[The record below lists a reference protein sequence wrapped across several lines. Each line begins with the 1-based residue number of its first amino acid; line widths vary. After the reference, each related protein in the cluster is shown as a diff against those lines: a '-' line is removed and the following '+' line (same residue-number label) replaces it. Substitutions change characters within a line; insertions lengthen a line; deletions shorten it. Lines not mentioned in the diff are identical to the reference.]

1 MRITNKIMQDNS
13 LYNINSNKVSQN
25 NLSTQMSTQKKI
37 NRPSD
42 DPVVAI
48 RSLRLRSSVSQ
59 ISQYYEKNVPDA
71 ESWIKVTEDALSTVT
86 EVVTDLV
93 KQATKG
99 ANSDLKSD
107 DLDIIIQNME
117 ALEEEVYST
126 GNVDYAGRFVFTG
139 YRTDT
144 PLTFMKN
151 EEISYS
157 ITEQLYA
164 DSIDTVSYVE
174 TDDLSKV
181 NETNYDTFTGLEES
195 SISRANF
202 HRIRLA
208 YSGCDST
215 VVPSITFME
224 GGVQKTLTADVVNSY
239 EEPNPYQSLES
250 STNGIVF
257 SADTGELLI
266 SDAVYERLNA
276 LTDNTATDLNET
288 EFQITYTKSD
298 WKTGDLNP
306 QHYFACE
313 AEGIQYNQEYLTG
326 TVEKQVIS
334 YDVGYNQTIEVNTTA
349 DKVFT
354 HDAKREVEDLRNGLT
369 KIQNMEKIIC
379 NYENIIAKTTDEDD
393 KATLQKQLDA
403 ANKALEY
410 MKDDLQLELEHAI
423 TNFQAYLDQA
433 NLAVTDNGTAGSRLA
448 LVKTRLM
455 SQQTTFETLQS
466 ENEDADMT
474 EVAIKLQSASVT
486 YDAALIIFLLK
497 TFVFQEEPFHD
508 QEMESQDPVPF
519 RRYGAPGLSVS
530 SGLLYAG
537 ARKALPC
544 DVHV

>member
-13 LYNINSNKVSQN
+13 LYNINSNKISQN

-42 DPVVAI
+42 DPVIAI

-93 KQATKG
+93 KQATKA

-126 GNVDYAGRFVFTG
+126 GNVDYAGRYVFTG
-139 YRTDT
+139 FRTDT

-157 ITEQLYA
+157 ITEQLYL
-164 DSIDTVSYVE
+164 DSIDTVSYVDTNE
-174 TDDLSKV
+174 LANV
-181 NETNYDTFTGLEES
+181 NETNYNNYPDLEEQ
-195 SISRANF
+195 SITRQDF

-208 YSGCDST
+208 YSGCDANVAPTIS
-215 VVPSITFME
+215 FME
-224 GGVQKTLTADVVNSY
+224 NGTLQTITATVKNSFDT
-239 EEPNPYQSLES
+239 PDPYQTLAA
-250 STNGIVF
+250 GGCDMVF

-266 SDAVYERLNA
+266 SDALYERISGLSDDIG
-276 LTDNTATDLNET
+276 TDINEM
-288 EFQITYTKSD
+288 EFQVTYTKST
-298 WKTGDLNP
+298 WETGDLNP

-313 AEGIQYNQEYLTG
+313 ADGVQYNQEYLTG
-326 TVEKQVIS
+326 TALKQVIT

-349 DKVFT
+349 DQVFT
-354 HDAKREVEDLRNGLT
+354 HDAKREVEDLRRGLT
-369 KIQNMEKIIC
+369 EVQNMEKIIS
-379 NYENIIAKTTDEDD
+379 NYKGILEKTTDETE

-410 MKDDLQLELEHAI
+410 MKDNLQKDLEHAI
-423 TNFQAYLDQA
+423 TNFQNYLDVA
-433 NLAVTDNGTAGSRLA
+433 NLAVTDNGTAGSRLE
-448 LVKTRLM
+448 LIKTRLM

-466 ENEDADMT
+466 ENEDADMA

-486 YDAALIIFLLK
+486 YDAALMSTSKIMQKSLLN
-497 TFVFQEEPFHD
+497 
-508 QEMESQDPVPF
+508 
-519 RRYGAPGLSVS
+519 YL
-530 SGLLYAG
+530 
-537 ARKALPC
+537 
-544 DVHV
+544 

>member
-25 NLSTQMSTQKKI
+25 NLSTQMATQKKI

-48 RSLRLRSSVSQ
+48 RSLRLRSSVSE

-93 KQATKG
+93 RQATKG

-139 YRTDT
+139 FRTDT
-144 PLTFMKN
+144 PLTFMKD
-151 EEISYS
+151 ETTSYS

-164 DSIDTVSYVE
+164 DSIDTVTYVD
-174 TDDLSKV
+174 TSDLPNV
-181 NETNYDTFTGLEES
+181 NETNYKNYGTLEES
-195 SISRANF
+195 SITKQDF
-202 HRIRLA
+202 HRIRLS
-208 YSGCDST
+208 YSDCDNK
-215 VVPSITFME
+215 VAPSITFTE
-224 GGVQKTLTADVVNSY
+224 GGIQQTLTATVVNSY
-239 EEPNPYQSLES
+239 DKPDPYQVMAAGN
-250 STNGIVF
+250 TDVVF

-276 LTDNTATDLNET
+276 LSDDSSTSFNEK
-288 EFQITYTKSD
+288 EFQITYTKSE
-298 WKTGDLNP
+298 WETGDLNP

-313 AEGIQYNQEYLTG
+313 ANGIKYNQEYLTG

-379 NYENIIAKTTDEDD
+379 NYEDIIARTTDETD

-410 MKDDLQLELEHAI
+410 YKDDLQLMLENSI
-423 TNFQAYLDQA
+423 THFQGFLDQA

-486 YDAALIIFLLK
+486 YDAALMSTSKIMQTSLLN
-497 TFVFQEEPFHD
+497 
-508 QEMESQDPVPF
+508 
-519 RRYGAPGLSVS
+519 YL
-530 SGLLYAG
+530 
-537 ARKALPC
+537 
-544 DVHV
+544 

>member
-37 NRPSD
+37 NRPSE

-174 TDDLSKV
+174 TDDLSK
-181 NETNYDTFTGLEES
+181 
-195 SISRANF
+195 
-202 HRIRLA
+202 
-208 YSGCDST
+208 
-215 VVPSITFME
+215 
-224 GGVQKTLTADVVNSY
+224 
-239 EEPNPYQSLES
+239 
-250 STNGIVF
+250 
-257 SADTGELLI
+257 
-266 SDAVYERLNA
+266 
-276 LTDNTATDLNET
+276 
-288 EFQITYTKSD
+288 QITIHSPIWKKTVFPERIFTESD
-298 WKTGDLNP
+298 LLTVDVTARW
-306 QHYFACE
+306 
-313 AEGIQYNQEYLTG
+313 YLP
-326 TVEKQVIS
+326 
-334 YDVGYNQTIEVNTTA
+334 
-349 DKVFT
+349 
-354 HDAKREVEDLRNGLT
+354 
-369 KIQNMEKIIC
+369 
-379 NYENIIAKTTDEDD
+379 
-393 KATLQKQLDA
+393 
-403 ANKALEY
+403 
-410 MKDDLQLELEHAI
+410 
-423 TNFQAYLDQA
+423 
-433 NLAVTDNGTAGSRLA
+433 
-448 LVKTRLM
+448 LVL
-455 SQQTTFETLQS
+455 
-466 ENEDADMT
+466 
-474 EVAIKLQSASVT
+474 
-486 YDAALIIFLLK
+486 
-497 TFVFQEEPFHD
+497 
-508 QEMESQDPVPF
+508 
-519 RRYGAPGLSVS
+519 
-530 SGLLYAG
+530 
-537 ARKALPC
+537 
-544 DVHV
+544 

>member
-25 NLSTQMSTQKKI
+25 KLSTQMSTQKKV

-71 ESWIKVTEDALSTVT
+71 ESWVKVTEDALSTVT

-93 KQATKG
+93 KQATKA

-126 GNVDYAGRFVFTG
+126 GNVDYAGRYVFTG
-139 YRTDT
+139 FRTDT
-144 PLTFMKN
+144 PLTFMKD
-151 EEISYS
+151 EDVSYS
-157 ITEQLYA
+157 ITEQIFA
-164 DSIDTVSYVE
+164 NKIDTVSYVE
-174 TDDLSKV
+174 VESLIDV
-181 NETNYDTFTGLEES
+181 NENNYNNYPTLEEG
-195 SISRANF
+195 SIFRTDV

-208 YSGCDST
+208 YSGCDANVAPT
-215 VVPSITFME
+215 ITFME
-224 GGVQKTLTADVVNSY
+224 NGVEQTITATVANSFDK
-239 EEPNPYQSLES
+239 PNPYHQLA
-250 STNGIVF
+250 NGVSDVIF

-266 SDAVYERLNA
+266 SDTLYARLG
-276 LTDNTATDLNET
+276 LLVDDGTTPGNEA
-288 EFQITYTKSD
+288 EIQINYTKTD

-313 AEGIQYNQEYLTG
+313 ANGVQYNQEYLTG
-326 TVEKQVIS
+326 TAEKQVIT

-349 DKVFT
+349 DQVFT

-369 KIQNMEKIIC
+369 KIQNMEKIIA
-379 NYENIIAKTTDEDD
+379 NYESILERTENSHDRDTI
-393 KATLQKQLDA
+393 QRQLDA
-403 ANKALEY
+403 ANKALGY
-410 MKDDLQLELEHAI
+410 LKDNLQKDLENAI
-423 TNFQAYLDQA
+423 TNFQNFLDVA
-433 NLAVTDNGTAGSRLA
+433 NLAVTDNGTVGSRLE
-448 LVKTRLM
+448 LIRTRLM

-466 ENEDADMT
+466 ENEDADMA

-486 YDAALIIFLLK
+486 YDAALMSTSKIMQKSLLN
-497 TFVFQEEPFHD
+497 
-508 QEMESQDPVPF
+508 
-519 RRYGAPGLSVS
+519 YL
-530 SGLLYAG
+530 
-537 ARKALPC
+537 
-544 DVHV
+544 

>member
-71 ESWIKVTEDALSTVT
+71 ESWIKVTEDALSMVT

-474 EVAIKLQSASVT
+474 EVAIKLKSAQVT
-486 YDAALIIFLLK
+486 YDAALMSTSKIMQTSLLN
-497 TFVFQEEPFHD
+497 
-508 QEMESQDPVPF
+508 
-519 RRYGAPGLSVS
+519 YL
-530 SGLLYAG
+530 
-537 ARKALPC
+537 
-544 DVHV
+544 

>member
-25 NLSTQMSTQKKI
+25 NLSTQMATQKKI

-48 RSLRLRSSVSQ
+48 RSLRLRSSVSE

-71 ESWIKVTEDALSTVT
+71 ESWIKVTQDALSTVT

-93 KQATKG
+93 RQATKG

-139 YRTDT
+139 FRTDT
-144 PLTFMKN
+144 PLTFMKD
-151 EEISYS
+151 ETTSYS

-164 DSIDTVSYVE
+164 DSIDTVTYVD
-174 TDDLSKV
+174 TSDLPNV
-181 NETNYDTFTGLEES
+181 NETNYKNYGTLEES
-195 SISRANF
+195 SITKQDF

-208 YSGCDST
+208 YSGCDNK
-215 VVPSITFME
+215 VAPSITFAE
-224 GGVQKTLTADVVNSY
+224 GGIQQTLTATVVNSY
-239 EEPNPYQSLES
+239 DNPDPYQVMAAGN
-250 STNGIVF
+250 TDVVF

-276 LTDNTATDLNET
+276 LSDDSSTSFNEK
-288 EFQITYTKSD
+288 EFQITYTKSE
-298 WKTGDLNP
+298 WETGDLNP

-313 AEGIQYNQEYLTG
+313 ADGIKYNQEYLTG

-379 NYENIIAKTTDEDD
+379 NYEDIIARTTDETD

-410 MKDDLQLELEHAI
+410 YKDDLQLMLENSI
-423 TNFQAYLDQA
+423 THFQGFLDQA
-433 NLAVTDNGTAGSRLA
+433 NLAVTDNGTAGSRLE

-486 YDAALIIFLLK
+486 YDAALMSTSKIMQTSLLN
-497 TFVFQEEPFHD
+497 
-508 QEMESQDPVPF
+508 
-519 RRYGAPGLSVS
+519 YL
-530 SGLLYAG
+530 
-537 ARKALPC
+537 
-544 DVHV
+544 

>member
-42 DPVVAI
+42 DPVIAI

-86 EVVTDLV
+86 EVITDLV

-126 GNVDYAGRFVFTG
+126 GNVDYAGRYVFTG
-139 YRTDT
+139 FRTDT
-144 PLTFMKN
+144 PLTFMKD
-151 EEISYS
+151 EEVSYS

-164 DSIDTVSYVE
+164 DSFDTVSYVE
-174 TDDLSKV
+174 IDSLAKV
-181 NETNYDTFTGLEES
+181 NENNYQNYPDLEEK
-195 SISRANF
+195 SIMRMDF

-208 YSGCDST
+208 YSGCDANVAPTIS
-215 VVPSITFME
+215 FME
-224 GGVQKTLTADVVNSY
+224 NGVEQTITAAVCNSY
-239 EEPNPYQSLES
+239 EQPNPYQMLEQ
-250 STNGIVF
+250 GMAEVVF
-257 SADTGELLI
+257 SADTGELLV
-266 SDAVYERLNA
+266 SDTLYQRMTL
-276 LTDNTATDLNET
+276 LMDDSTTDLNEA
-288 EFQITYTKSD
+288 EYKITYTKSN
-298 WKTGDLNP
+298 WEKGDLNP

-313 AEGIQYNQEYLTG
+313 ADGVQYNQEYLTG
-326 TVEKQVIS
+326 GGEKQVIT

-349 DKVFT
+349 DQVFT

-369 KIQNMEKIIC
+369 RIQNMEKIIS
-379 NYENIIAKTTDEDD
+379 NYESILERTNNEDE
-393 KATLQKQLDA
+393 KATIQKQLDA

-410 MKDDLQLELEHAI
+410 LKDDLQIDLEHAI
-423 TNFQAYLDQA
+423 TNFQKYLDTA
-433 NLAVTDNGTAGSRLA
+433 NLAVTDNGTAGSRLE
-448 LVKTRLM
+448 LIKTRLM
-455 SQQTTFETLQS
+455 GQKTTFETLKS
-466 ENEDADMT
+466 ENEDVDMT

-486 YDAALIIFLLK
+486 YDAALMSTSKIMQKSLLN
-497 TFVFQEEPFHD
+497 
-508 QEMESQDPVPF
+508 
-519 RRYGAPGLSVS
+519 YL
-530 SGLLYAG
+530 
-537 ARKALPC
+537 
-544 DVHV
+544 

>member
-42 DPVVAI
+42 DPVIAI

-107 DLDIIIQNME
+107 DLDIIIKNME
-117 ALEEEVYST
+117 ALEEEVYAT

-139 YRTDT
+139 FRTDT

-151 EEISYS
+151 ENVSYS

-174 TDDLSKV
+174 TDKLSKV
-181 NETNYDTFTGLEES
+181 NESNYNTFGTLEEN
-195 SISRANF
+195 SITRSNF

-208 YSGCDST
+208 YSGCDNT
-215 VVPSITFME
+215 VAPTITYTE
-224 GGVQKTLTADVVNSY
+224 NGVQKSITADVKNSFD
-239 EEPNPYQSLES
+239 EPNPYQALAT
-250 STNGIVF
+250 STSGVVF

-266 SDAVYERLNA
+266 SDAVYQKLNG
-276 LTDNTATDLNET
+276 LSDNSATSINEK
-288 EFQITYTKSD
+288 EFQITYTKSN

-326 TVEKQVIS
+326 TALKQVIA
-334 YDVGYNQTIEVNTTA
+334 YDVGYNQSIEVNTTA

-354 HDAKREVEDLRNGLT
+354 HDAKREVEDLRESLT
-369 KIQNMEKIIC
+369 KIQNMEKIIV
-379 NYENIIAKTTDEDD
+379 NYKKILEKTTNETD
-393 KATLQKQLDA
+393 KETLQKQLDA

-410 MKDDLQLELEHAI
+410 LKDDMQLEMESAI
-423 TNFQAYLDQA
+423 THFQGYLDRA
-433 NLAVTDNGTAGSRLA
+433 NLAVTDNGTAGSRLE

-466 ENEDADMT
+466 ENEDADIT
-474 EVAIKLQSASVT
+474 EVAIKLKSAQVT
-486 YDAALIIFLLK
+486 YDAALMSTSKIMQTSLLN
-497 TFVFQEEPFHD
+497 
-508 QEMESQDPVPF
+508 
-519 RRYGAPGLSVS
+519 YL
-530 SGLLYAG
+530 
-537 ARKALPC
+537 
-544 DVHV
+544 

>member
-13 LYNINSNKVSQN
+13 LYNINANKVSQN

-42 DPVVAI
+42 DPVIAI

-71 ESWIKVTEDALSTVT
+71 ESWIKVTEDALSTTT

-99 ANSDLKSD
+99 ANSDLTSD

-117 ALEEEVYST
+117 ALEEEIYST
-126 GNVDYAGRFVFTG
+126 GNVDYAGRYVFTG

-144 PLTFMKN
+144 PLTFMKD
-151 EEISYS
+151 ESTSYS
-157 ITEQLYA
+157 ITEQLYV

-174 TDDLSKV
+174 TDDLANV

-195 SISRANF
+195 SISREDF

-208 YSGCDST
+208 YSDCDGT
-215 VVPSITFME
+215 VAPTITFLE
-224 GGVQKTLTADVVNSY
+224 GGVEKSITAEVVNSY
-239 EEPNPYQSLES
+239 GDPNPYQALEG
-250 STNGIVF
+250 STSGVVF
-257 SADTGELLI
+257 CPQTGELLI
-266 SDAVYERLNA
+266 SDSVYERLNA
-276 LTDNTATDLNET
+276 LTDDNATAYNET
-288 EFQITYTKSD
+288 EFKITYTKSE
-298 WKTGDLNP
+298 WETGDLNP

-313 AEGIQYNQEYLTG
+313 ANGIQYNQEYLTG

-354 HDAKREVEDLRNGLT
+354 HDAKREVEDLRNALT

-379 NYENIIAKTTDEDD
+379 NYEGILEKTTDETD

-403 ANKALEY
+403 ANKALDY
-410 MKDDLQLELEHAI
+410 LKDDMQTMLENSI
-423 TNFQAYLDQA
+423 THFQGYLDKV

-455 SQQTTFETLQS
+455 GQKTTFETLQS

-474 EVAIKLQSASVT
+474 EVAIKLQSASIT
-486 YDAALIIFLLK
+486 YDAALMSTSKIMQSSLLN
-497 TFVFQEEPFHD
+497 
-508 QEMESQDPVPF
+508 
-519 RRYGAPGLSVS
+519 YL
-530 SGLLYAG
+530 
-537 ARKALPC
+537 
-544 DVHV
+544 

>member
-42 DPVVAI
+42 DPVIAI

-117 ALEEEVYST
+117 ALEEEVYAT

-139 YRTDT
+139 FRTDT
-144 PLTFMKN
+144 PLTFMKD
-151 EEISYS
+151 EKTSYS

-164 DSIDTVSYVE
+164 DSIDTVSYVD

-181 NETNYDTFTGLEES
+181 NETNYKNYTALEES
-195 SISRANF
+195 SITRQDF

-215 VVPSITFME
+215 VAPVITFME
-224 GGVQKTLTADVVNSY
+224 NGVQQSVTATVKNSFD
-239 EEPNPYQSLES
+239 EPDPYQTMAAGGSDV
-250 STNGIVF
+250 VF

-266 SDAVYERLNA
+266 SDALYARINA
-276 LTDNTATDLNET
+276 LTDNSTTAVNET
-288 EFQITYTKSD
+288 EFQITYTKND

-313 AEGIQYNQEYLTG
+313 ADGIKYNQEYLTG
-326 TVEKQVIS
+326 TALKQVIT

-369 KIQNMEKIIC
+369 RIQNMEKIIA
-379 NYENIIAKTTDEDD
+379 NYKNILEKTIDEDD

-423 TNFQAYLDQA
+423 TNFQGYLDKV

-474 EVAIKLQSASVT
+474 EVAIKLQSASIT
-486 YDAALIIFLLK
+486 YDAALMSTSKIMQTSLLN
-497 TFVFQEEPFHD
+497 
-508 QEMESQDPVPF
+508 
-519 RRYGAPGLSVS
+519 YL
-530 SGLLYAG
+530 
-537 ARKALPC
+537 
-544 DVHV
+544 

>member
-42 DPVVAI
+42 DPVIAI

-71 ESWIKVTEDALSTVT
+71 ESWIKVTEDALSTVA

-93 KQATKG
+93 KQATKA

-117 ALEEEVYST
+117 ALEEEVFAT
-126 GNVDYAGRFVFTG
+126 GNVDYAGRYIFTG
-139 YRTDT
+139 FRTDT
-144 PLTFMKN
+144 PLTFMKD

-157 ITEQLYA
+157 ITEQLFA
-164 DSIDTVSYVE
+164 DSFDTVSYVN
-174 TDDLSKV
+174 TDALSEV
-181 NETNYDTFTGLEES
+181 NETNFNNYDIEES
-195 SISRANF
+195 NISKENF

-208 YSGCDST
+208 YSDCDDNVAPT
-215 VVPSITFME
+215 ITFME
-224 GGVQKTLTADVVNSY
+224 NGVQQTITATVKNSY
-239 EEPNPYQSLES
+239 EKPDAYQ
-250 STNGIVF
+250 TMANGGEDVVF

-266 SDAVYERLNA
+266 SDALYERMNA
-276 LTDNTATDLNET
+276 LTDESTTEINES

-313 AEGIQYNQEYLTG
+313 ADGIKYNQEYLTG
-326 TVEKQVIS
+326 DVAKQVIT

-349 DKVFT
+349 DQVFS

-369 KIQNMEKIIC
+369 KIQNMEKIIA
-379 NYENIIAKTTDEDD
+379 NYKGIIEKTTDETE
-393 KATLQKQLDA
+393 KETLQKQLDA

-410 MKDDLQLELEHAI
+410 MKDDLQMEMEHAI
-423 TNFQAYLDQA
+423 TNFQQYLDTV
-433 NLAVTDNGTAGSRLA
+433 NLAVTDNGTAGSRLE
-448 LVKTRLM
+448 LIKTRLM

-466 ENEDADMT
+466 ENEDADIT

-486 YDAALIIFLLK
+486 YDAALMSTSKIMQKSLLN
-497 TFVFQEEPFHD
+497 
-508 QEMESQDPVPF
+508 
-519 RRYGAPGLSVS
+519 YL
-530 SGLLYAG
+530 
-537 ARKALPC
+537 
-544 DVHV
+544 

>member
-25 NLSTQMSTQKKI
+25 NLSTQMSTQKKV

-42 DPVVAI
+42 DPVIAI

-139 YRTDT
+139 FRTDT
-144 PLTFMKN
+144 PLTFMK
-151 EEISYS
+151 EEEKSYS
-157 ITEQLYA
+157 ITEQLFV
-164 DSIDTVSYVE
+164 DSIDTVGYVD
-174 TDDLSKV
+174 TADLSKI
-181 NETNYDTFTGLEES
+181 NETNYNTFGTLEES
-195 SISRANF
+195 SITRADF

-208 YSGCDST
+208 YSGCDSAVAPT
-215 VVPSITFME
+215 ITFME
-224 GGVQKTLTADVVNSY
+224 NGTRVSLTAEVANSY
-239 EEPNPYQSLES
+239 EEPNPYEKLATSAS
-250 STNGIVF
+250 GIVF
-257 SADTGELLI
+257 SADTGELFI
-266 SDAVYERLNA
+266 SDEVYERISA
-276 LTDNTATDLNET
+276 LSDDSATNENET
-288 EFQITYTKSD
+288 EFQVTYTKSK
-298 WKTGDLNP
+298 WETGDLNP

-313 AEGIQYNQEYLTG
+313 ADGIAYNQEYLTG
-326 TVEKQVIS
+326 TKEKQVIT

-369 KIQNMEKIIC
+369 KIQNMEKIIAS
-379 NYENIIAKTTDEDD
+379 YEDILARTTDETD

-423 TNFQAYLDQA
+423 TNFQGFLDRA
-433 NLAVTDNGTAGSRLA
+433 NLAVTDNGTAGSRLE

-474 EVAIKLQSASVT
+474 EVAIKLKSAQVT
-486 YDAALIIFLLK
+486 YDAALMATGKIMQTSLLN
-497 TFVFQEEPFHD
+497 
-508 QEMESQDPVPF
+508 
-519 RRYGAPGLSVS
+519 YL
-530 SGLLYAG
+530 
-537 ARKALPC
+537 
-544 DVHV
+544 

>member
-59 ISQYYEKNVPDA
+59 ITQYYEKNVPDA

-117 ALEEEVYST
+117 ALEEEVYAT
-126 GNVDYAGRFVFTG
+126 GNVDYAGRFIFTG

-144 PLTFMKN
+144 PLTFMKD
-151 EEISYS
+151 EETSYS

-164 DSIDTVSYVE
+164 DSIDTISYVE
-174 TDDLSKV
+174 TGDLSKV
-181 NETNYDTFTGLEES
+181 NETNYDTFGTLEES
-195 SISRANF
+195 SISRQNF

-208 YSGCDST
+208 YSECDNT
-215 VVPSITFME
+215 VAPTIKFME
-224 GGVQKTLTADVVNSY
+224 GGIEQTITAEIVNSY
-239 EEPNPYQSLES
+239 DEPNPYQSLAT
-250 STNGIVF
+250 STSGVVF

-266 SDAVYERLNA
+266 SDEVYERLNA
-276 LTDNTATDLNET
+276 LSDDNTTTINET
-288 EFQITYTKSD
+288 EFQITYTKSE

-313 AEGIQYNQEYLTG
+313 ADGIKYNQEYLSG
-326 TVEKQVIS
+326 TAEKQVIT

-379 NYENIIAKTTDEDD
+379 NFEDILERTTDETD

-410 MKDDLQLELEHAI
+410 MKDDLQLMLEDSI
-423 TNFQAYLDQA
+423 THFQGFLDTV

-474 EVAIKLQSASVT
+474 EVAIKLQSAQVT
-486 YDAALIIFLLK
+486 YDAALMATSKIMQTSLLN
-497 TFVFQEEPFHD
+497 
-508 QEMESQDPVPF
+508 
-519 RRYGAPGLSVS
+519 YL
-530 SGLLYAG
+530 
-537 ARKALPC
+537 
-544 DVHV
+544 

>member
-42 DPVVAI
+42 DPVIAI

-126 GNVDYAGRFVFTG
+126 GNVDYAGRYVFTG

-144 PLTFMKN
+144 PLTFMK
-151 EEISYS
+151 EENISYS

-181 NETNYDTFTGLEES
+181 NETNYNTYTSLEES
-195 SISRANF
+195 SITRENF
-202 HRIRLA
+202 HRIRLS

-215 VVPSITFME
+215 VAPTITFLE
-224 GGVQKTLTADVVNSY
+224 GGVEQSITAEVVNSY
-239 EEPNPYQSLES
+239 EEPNPYQSLAS
-250 STNGIVF
+250 STSGVIF

-276 LTDNTATDLNET
+276 LSDDKTTNFNET
-288 EFQITYTKSD
+288 EFQITYTKSE
-298 WKTGDLNP
+298 WENGDLNP

-313 AEGIQYNQEYLTG
+313 AEGIKYNQEYLTG

-354 HDAKREVEDLRNGLT
+354 HDAKREVEDLRNALT
-369 KIQNMEKIIC
+369 KVQNMEKIIC
-379 NYENIIAKTTDEDD
+379 NYEDILSRTTDETD

-410 MKDDLQLELEHAI
+410 YKDDLQLMFESSI
-423 TNFQAYLDQA
+423 THFQNYLDQA
-433 NLAVTDNGTAGSRLA
+433 NLAVTDNGTAGSRLE
-448 LVKTRLM
+448 LIKTRLM
-455 SQQTTFETLQS
+455 GQQTTFETLQS
-466 ENEDADMT
+466 ENEDADIT
-474 EVAIKLQSASVT
+474 EVAIKLESASVT
-486 YDAALIIFLLK
+486 YDAALMATSKIMQTSLLN
-497 TFVFQEEPFHD
+497 
-508 QEMESQDPVPF
+508 
-519 RRYGAPGLSVS
+519 YL
-530 SGLLYAG
+530 
-537 ARKALPC
+537 
-544 DVHV
+544 

>member
-13 LYNINSNKVSQN
+13 LYNINSNKISQN

-42 DPVVAI
+42 DPVIAI

-93 KQATKG
+93 KQATKA

-126 GNVDYAGRFVFTG
+126 GNVDYAGRYVFTG
-139 YRTDT
+139 FRTDT

-157 ITEQLYA
+157 ITEQLYL
-164 DSIDTVSYVE
+164 DSIDTVSYVDTNE
-174 TDDLSKV
+174 LANV
-181 NETNYDTFTGLEES
+181 NETNYNNYPDLEEQ
-195 SISRANF
+195 SITRQDF

-208 YSGCDST
+208 YSGCDANVAPTIS
-215 VVPSITFME
+215 FME
-224 GGVQKTLTADVVNSY
+224 NGTLQTITATVKNSFDT
-239 EEPNPYQSLES
+239 PDPYQTLAAGG
-250 STNGIVF
+250 TVMVF

-266 SDAVYERLNA
+266 SDALYERISGLSDDIG
-276 LTDNTATDLNET
+276 TDINEM
-288 EFQITYTKSD
+288 EFQVTYTKST
-298 WKTGDLNP
+298 WETGDLNP

-313 AEGIQYNQEYLTG
+313 ADGVQYNQEYLTG
-326 TVEKQVIS
+326 TALKQVIT

-349 DKVFT
+349 DQVFT
-354 HDAKREVEDLRNGLT
+354 HDAKREVEDLRRGLT
-369 KIQNMEKIIC
+369 EVQNMEKIIS
-379 NYENIIAKTTDEDD
+379 NYKGILEKTTDETE

-410 MKDDLQLELEHAI
+410 MKDNLQKDLEHAI
-423 TNFQAYLDQA
+423 TNFQNYLDVA
-433 NLAVTDNGTAGSRLA
+433 NLAVTDNGTAGSRLE
-448 LVKTRLM
+448 LIKTRLM

-466 ENEDADMT
+466 ENEDADMA

-486 YDAALIIFLLK
+486 YDAALMSTSKIMQKSLLN
-497 TFVFQEEPFHD
+497 
-508 QEMESQDPVPF
+508 
-519 RRYGAPGLSVS
+519 YL
-530 SGLLYAG
+530 
-537 ARKALPC
+537 
-544 DVHV
+544 

>member
-37 NRPSD
+37 NRPSE

-181 NETNYDTFTGLEES
+181 NETNYDTFTDLEEN

-215 VVPSITFME
+215 VVPSISFIE
-224 GGVQKTLTADVVNSY
+224 GGVQQTLTADVVNSY
-239 EEPNPYQSLES
+239 EEPNPYQSLAS

-276 LTDNTATDLNET
+276 LTDDTATDFNET
-288 EFQITYTKSD
+288 EFQVTYTKSE
-298 WKTGDLNP
+298 WETGDLNP

-313 AEGIQYNQEYLTG
+313 AEGIKYNQEYLTG
-326 TVEKQVIS
+326 TVEKQVIT

-379 NYENIIAKTTDEDD
+379 NYENIIAKTTDEND
-393 KATLQKQLDA
+393 KAILQKQLDA

-423 TNFQAYLDQA
+423 TNFQSYLDQA

-486 YDAALIIFLLK
+486 YDAALMSTSKIMQTSLLN
-497 TFVFQEEPFHD
+497 
-508 QEMESQDPVPF
+508 
-519 RRYGAPGLSVS
+519 YL
-530 SGLLYAG
+530 
-537 ARKALPC
+537 
-544 DVHV
+544 

>member
-42 DPVVAI
+42 DPVIAI

-174 TDDLSKV
+174 TDDLAKV
-181 NETNYDTFTGLEES
+181 NETNYDTFTGLEEN
-195 SISRANF
+195 SISRQNF

-215 VVPSITFME
+215 VVPSLTFME
-224 GGVQKTLTADVVNSY
+224 GGVRQTLTADVVNSY
-239 EEPNPYQSLES
+239 EEPNPYQSLAG

-266 SDAVYERLNA
+266 SDDVYERLNA
-276 LTDNTATDLNET
+276 LADDTATDFNEK
-288 EFQITYTKSD
+288 EFQITYTKSE
-298 WKTGDLNP
+298 WETGDLNP

-313 AEGIQYNQEYLTG
+313 ADGIKYNQEYLTG

-410 MKDDLQLELEHAI
+410 LKDDLQLELEHAI
-423 TNFQAYLDQA
+423 TNFQNYLDQA

-474 EVAIKLQSASVT
+474 EVAIKLQSASLT
-486 YDAALIIFLLK
+486 YDAALMSTSKIMQTSLLN
-497 TFVFQEEPFHD
+497 
-508 QEMESQDPVPF
+508 
-519 RRYGAPGLSVS
+519 YL
-530 SGLLYAG
+530 
-537 ARKALPC
+537 
-544 DVHV
+544 

>member
-25 NLSTQMSTQKKI
+25 NLSTQMATQKKI

-48 RSLRLRSSVSQ
+48 RSLRLRSSVSE
-59 ISQYYEKNVPDA
+59 ITQYYEKNVPDA
-71 ESWIKVTEDALSTVT
+71 ESWLKVTEDALSTVT

-139 YRTDT
+139 FRTDT
-144 PLTFMKN
+144 PLTFMKDEN
-151 EEISYS
+151 VSYS

-164 DSIDTVSYVE
+164 DSIDTVTYVE
-174 TDDLSKV
+174 TSDLPEV
-181 NETNYDTFTGLEES
+181 NETNYNNYGTLEES
-195 SISRANF
+195 SIERANF
-202 HRIRLA
+202 HRIRLS
-208 YSGCDST
+208 YSDCDNT
-215 VVPSITFME
+215 VAPTITFTE
-224 GGVQKTLTADVVNSY
+224 GGVQKTLTATVVNSY
-239 EEPNPYQSLES
+239 DTPNPYQVMAAGN
-250 STNGIVF
+250 TDAVF

-266 SDAVYERLNA
+266 SDSVYERLNA
-276 LTDNTATDLNET
+276 LSDDSSTSFNEK
-288 EFQITYTKSD
+288 EFQITYTKSE
-298 WKTGDLNP
+298 WEMGDLNP

-313 AEGIQYNQEYLTG
+313 AEGIKYNQEYLEG

-354 HDAKREVEDLRNGLT
+354 HDAKREVADLRNGLT

-379 NYENIIAKTTDEDD
+379 NYEDIMARTTDETD

-410 MKDDLQLELEHAI
+410 YKDDLQLMFENAI
-423 TNFQAYLDQA
+423 THFQGFLDQA

-486 YDAALIIFLLK
+486 YDAALMSTSKIMQTSLLN
-497 TFVFQEEPFHD
+497 
-508 QEMESQDPVPF
+508 
-519 RRYGAPGLSVS
+519 YL
-530 SGLLYAG
+530 
-537 ARKALPC
+537 
-544 DVHV
+544 

>member
-25 NLSTQMSTQKKI
+25 KLSTQMSTQKKV

-71 ESWIKVTEDALSTVT
+71 ESWVKVTEDALSTVT

-93 KQATKG
+93 KQATKA

-126 GNVDYAGRFVFTG
+126 GNVDYAGRYVFTG

-144 PLTFMKN
+144 PLTFMKD
-151 EEISYS
+151 EEVSYS
-157 ITEQLYA
+157 ITEQLTA
-164 DSIDTVSYVE
+164 NNIDTVSYVE
-174 TDDLSKV
+174 IESLADV
-181 NETNYDTFTGLEES
+181 NGNNYNNYPDLEES
-195 SISRANF
+195 SIFRTDV

-208 YSGCDST
+208 YSGCDANEAPT
-215 VVPSITFME
+215 ITFME
-224 GGVQKTLTADVVNSY
+224 NGVEQTITATVANSFDK
-239 EEPNPYQSLES
+239 PNPYQQLA
-250 STNGIVF
+250 NGVSDVIF

-266 SDAVYERLNA
+266 SDTLYARMGL
-276 LTDNTATDLNET
+276 LMDDGTTDTNEA
-288 EFQITYTKSD
+288 EVRINYTKSD

-313 AEGIQYNQEYLTG
+313 ANGIQYNQEYLTG
-326 TVEKQVIS
+326 TAEKQVIT

-349 DKVFT
+349 DQVFT

-369 KIQNMEKIIC
+369 KIQNMEKIIA
-379 NYENIIAKTTDEDD
+379 NYESILEGTDNSDD
-393 KATLQKQLDA
+393 RDTIKKQLDA
-403 ANKALEY
+403 ANKALGY
-410 MKDDLQLELEHAI
+410 LKDDLQKDLEHAI
-423 TNFQAYLDQA
+423 TNFQNYLDVA
-433 NLAVTDNGTAGSRLA
+433 NLAVTDNGTVGSRLE
-448 LVKTRLM
+448 LIRTRLM
-455 SQQTTFETLQS
+455 SQQTTFETLKS
-466 ENEDADMT
+466 ENEDADMA

-486 YDAALIIFLLK
+486 YDAALMSTSKIMQKSLLN
-497 TFVFQEEPFHD
+497 
-508 QEMESQDPVPF
+508 
-519 RRYGAPGLSVS
+519 YL
-530 SGLLYAG
+530 
-537 ARKALPC
+537 
-544 DVHV
+544 

>member
-42 DPVVAI
+42 DPVIAI

-117 ALEEEVYST
+117 ALEEEVYAT

-139 YRTDT
+139 FRTDT
-144 PLTFMKN
+144 PLTFMKD
-151 EEISYS
+151 EKVSYS
-157 ITEQLYA
+157 ITEQLFA
-164 DSIDTVSYVE
+164 NSIDTVSYVD
-174 TDDLSKV
+174 TDRLSKI
-181 NETNYDTFTGLEES
+181 NETNYNNYATLEES
-195 SISRANF
+195 SITRTNF

-208 YSGCDST
+208 YSGCDNT
-215 VVPSITFME
+215 VAPVISYMENGVEKTITAE
-224 GGVQKTLTADVVNSY
+224 VKNSFD
-239 EEPNPYQSLES
+239 EPNPYQSLEGS
-250 STNGIVF
+250 AEGVVF
-257 SADTGELLI
+257 SADTGELFI
-266 SDAVYERLNA
+266 SDEVYEKLNA
-276 LTDNTATDLNET
+276 LQDNNATTLNEQ
-288 EFQITYTKSD
+288 EFKITYTKSEF
-298 WKTGDLNP
+298 KTGDLNP

-313 AEGIQYNQEYLTG
+313 ANGVQYNQEYLTG
-326 TVEKQVIS
+326 TALKQVIT

-369 KIQNMEKIIC
+369 EIQNMEKIIS
-379 NYENIIAKTTDEDD
+379 NYKGILERTTNEDD

-423 TNFQAYLDQA
+423 TNFQKFLDVA

-474 EVAIKLQSASVT
+474 EVAIKLKSAQVT
-486 YDAALIIFLLK
+486 YDAALMSTGKIMQTSLLN
-497 TFVFQEEPFHD
+497 
-508 QEMESQDPVPF
+508 
-519 RRYGAPGLSVS
+519 YL
-530 SGLLYAG
+530 
-537 ARKALPC
+537 
-544 DVHV
+544 

>member
-215 VVPSITFME
+215 VVPSIAFME

-474 EVAIKLQSASVT
+474 EVAIKLKSAQVT
-486 YDAALIIFLLK
+486 YDAALMSTSKIMQTSLLN
-497 TFVFQEEPFHD
+497 
-508 QEMESQDPVPF
+508 
-519 RRYGAPGLSVS
+519 YL
-530 SGLLYAG
+530 
-537 ARKALPC
+537 
-544 DVHV
+544 